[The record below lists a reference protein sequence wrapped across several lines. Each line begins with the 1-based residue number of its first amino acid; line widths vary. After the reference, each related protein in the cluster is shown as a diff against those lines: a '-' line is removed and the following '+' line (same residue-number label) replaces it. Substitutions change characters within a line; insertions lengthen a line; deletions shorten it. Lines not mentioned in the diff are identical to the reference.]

1 MNQSIEKI
9 AKVLRVKQEDLAV
22 LEQKMEK
29 ATGKKGVLEKIIAR
43 NQEIINQKLQDLGL
57 NANSSSKEVFSA
69 LIKKIFLAD
78 KVFVEKFG
86 GVSISNIN
94 DCQRV
99 LDAIKES
106 QEKLI
111 GFFLKKNKAAELLR
125 KEPPINIVRAL
136 GYKNIEEALVKEDI
150 FELFAALRFIEDG
163 DWLNNVFFKQYESL
177 TPDDFEERG
186 VEIKVLSA
194 KWAKAA
200 EGFVKKK
207 YHNISHLKEF
217 GAIFVIPV
225 ALNIPGELL
234 RMVSLVMHYYHEVKF
249 YSDIFRNFSGE
260 ADFAA
265 KLIQTLKGSTIENKP
280 APSDKAQWLV
290 IQQYLAKKDE
300 NDWRLLTPHINP
312 EAIHWRKA
320 ESGIVKL
327 GQSLAGLE
335 EGDFE
340 FWEDLDWVGEYF
352 LSGKGGQPASATSFA
367 EATEVKKATA
377 GEAELVS
384 FDLVDVVMS
393 LVKEKE
399 MVKYLYHQQE
409 ALWNKIFSE
418 YFGEEKME
426 EIIKS
431 NLLKGYVEI

>member
-1 MNQSIEKI
+1 VNNSIEKI
-9 AKVLRVKQEDLAV
+9 AKVLRVKPEDLEI
-22 LEQKMEK
+22 LEQKMNK
-29 ATGKKGVLEKIIAR
+29 ATGKSGVLEKIVAS
-43 NQEIINQKLQDLGL
+43 NEEIVKNHLESLGL
-57 NANSSSKEVFSA
+57 NINSSSKDVFSA
-69 LIKKIFLAD
+69 LVKKITLAD
-78 KVFVEKFG
+78 RTFVEKFG
-86 GVSISNIN
+86 GVSVANIN
-94 DCQRV
+94 DCQKV
-99 LDAIKES
+99 LDAIKDS

-125 KEPPINIVRAL
+125 KEPPMNIVRAL
-136 GYKNIEEALVKEDI
+136 GYRSIEEALVKEDI

-177 TPDDFEERG
+177 TPNDFEERG

-194 KWAKAA
+194 KWVKAA

-249 YSDIFRNFSGE
+249 YSDIFRNFSSE
-260 ADFAA
+260 ADFA
-265 KLIQTLKGSTIENKP
+265 KNLIQTLKGSTIENKP
-280 APSDKAQWLV
+280 AASEKAQWLV

-300 NDWRLLTPHINP
+300 NDWRLLMPHINP

-327 GQSLAGLE
+327 GQSLVGLE

-340 FWEDLDWVGEYF
+340 FWENLDWVGEYF
-352 LSGKGGQPASATSFA
+352 MDATGKS
-367 EATEVKKATA
+367 
-377 GEAELVS
+377 ELVS

-409 ALWNKIFSE
+409 ALWNKIFAE

-431 NLLKGYVEI
+431 NLLKGYVEM

>member
-9 AKVLRVKQEDLAV
+9 AKILRVKPEALDA
-22 LEQKMEK
+22 LEQKMNK
-29 ATGKKGVLEKIIAR
+29 ITGKSGVLEKIDALNDETIKNR
-43 NQEIINQKLQDLGL
+43 LQSLGL
-57 NANSSSKEVFSA
+57 KNDSSAQEVFSA
-69 LIKKIFLAD
+69 LIKKITLAD
-78 KVFVEKFG
+78 RTFVEKFG
-86 GVSISNIN
+86 GVSVANIN
-94 DCQRV
+94 DCQKV
-99 LDAIKES
+99 LDGIKDS

-125 KEPPINIVRAL
+125 KEPPLNIVRAL

-163 DWLNNVFFKQYESL
+163 EWLNNVFFKQYESL
-177 TPDDFEERG
+177 TADDFEERG
-186 VEIKVLSA
+186 VEIKVLSQ

-217 GAIFVIPV
+217 GAIFVIPIT
-225 ALNIPGELL
+225 LNIPGELL
-234 RMVSLVMHYYHEVKF
+234 RMVSLVLHYYHEVKF
-249 YSDIFRNFSGE
+249 YSDVFRNFSGE

-265 KLIQTLKGSTIENKP
+265 KMIQTLKGSTIENKP
-280 APSDKAQWLV
+280 PQTDKAQWLV

-300 NDWRLLTPHINP
+300 NDWRLLAPHINP

-320 ESGIVKL
+320 ETGIVKL
-327 GQSLAGLE
+327 GQSLAGLQ

-352 LSGKGGQPASATSFA
+352 TS
-367 EATEVKKATA
+367 EKN
-377 GEAELVS
+377 GNELVS

-399 MVKYLYHQQE
+399 LVKYLYHQQE

-426 EIIKS
+426 EIIQK
-431 NLLKGYVEI
+431 NLLNGFVEI

>member
-9 AKVLRVKQEDLAV
+9 AKILRVKPEALDA
-22 LEQKMEK
+22 LEQKMNK
-29 ATGKKGVLEKIIAR
+29 ITGKSGVLEKIDALNDETIKNR
-43 NQEIINQKLQDLGL
+43 LQSLGL
-57 NANSSSKEVFSA
+57 KNDSSAQEVFSA
-69 LIKKIFLAD
+69 LIKKITLAD
-78 KVFVEKFG
+78 RTFVEKFG
-86 GVSISNIN
+86 GVSVANIN
-94 DCQRV
+94 DCQKV
-99 LDAIKES
+99 LDGIKDS

-125 KEPPINIVRAL
+125 KEPPLNIVRAL

-163 DWLNNVFFKQYESL
+163 EWLNNVFFKQYESL
-177 TPDDFEERG
+177 TADDFEERG
-186 VEIKVLSA
+186 VEIKVLSQ

-217 GAIFVIPV
+217 GAIFVIPIT
-225 ALNIPGELL
+225 LNIPGELL
-234 RMVSLVMHYYHEVKF
+234 RMVSLVLHYYHEVKF
-249 YSDIFRNFSGE
+249 YSDVFRNFSGE
-260 ADFAA
+260 TDFAA
-265 KLIQTLKGSTIENKP
+265 KMIQTLKGSTIENKP
-280 APSDKAQWLV
+280 PQTDKAQWLV

-300 NDWRLLTPHINP
+300 NDWRLLAPHINP

-320 ESGIVKL
+320 ETGIVKL
-327 GQSLAGLE
+327 GQSLAGLQ

-340 FWEDLDWVGEYF
+340 FWEDLDWVGDF
-352 LSGKGGQPASATSFA
+352 FVSQKNGN
-367 EATEVKKATA
+367 
-377 GEAELVS
+377 ELVS

-399 MVKYLYHQQE
+399 LVKYLYHQQE

-426 EIIKS
+426 EIIQK
-431 NLLKGYVEI
+431 NLLDGFVEL

>member
-9 AKVLRVKQEDLAV
+9 AKILRVKPEALDA
-22 LEQKMEK
+22 LEQKMNK
-29 ATGKKGVLEKIIAR
+29 ITGKSGVLEKIDALNDETIKNR
-43 NQEIINQKLQDLGL
+43 LQSLGL
-57 NANSSSKEVFSA
+57 KNDSSAQEVFSA
-69 LIKKIFLAD
+69 LIKKITLAD
-78 KVFVEKFG
+78 RTFVEKFG
-86 GVSISNIN
+86 GVSVANIN

-99 LDAIKES
+99 LDGIKDS

-125 KEPPINIVRAL
+125 KEPPLNIVRAL

-163 DWLNNVFFKQYESL
+163 EWLNNVFFKQYESL
-177 TPDDFEERG
+177 TADDFEERG
-186 VEIKVLSA
+186 VEIKVLSQ

-217 GAIFVIPV
+217 GVIFVIPIT
-225 ALNIPGELL
+225 LNIPGELL
-234 RMVSLVMHYYHEVKF
+234 RMVSLVLHYYHEVKF
-249 YSDIFRNFSGE
+249 YSDVFRNFSGE
-260 ADFAA
+260 TDFAA
-265 KLIQTLKGSTIENKP
+265 KMIQTLKGSTIENKP
-280 APSDKAQWLV
+280 PQTDRAQWLV

-300 NDWRLLTPHINP
+300 NDWRLLAPHINP

-320 ESGIVKL
+320 ETGIVKL
-327 GQSLAGLE
+327 GQSLAGLQ

-352 LSGKGGQPASATSFA
+352 TS
-367 EATEVKKATA
+367 EKN
-377 GEAELVS
+377 GNELVS

-399 MVKYLYHQQE
+399 LVKYLYHQQE

-426 EIIKS
+426 EIIQK
-431 NLLKGYVEI
+431 NLLDGFVEI

>member
-9 AKVLRVKQEDLAV
+9 AKVLRVKPEELDA
-22 LEQKMEK
+22 LEQKMNK
-29 ATGKKGVLEKIIAR
+29 ITGKSGVLEKIDALNDETIKNR
-43 NQEIINQKLQDLGL
+43 LQSLGL
-57 NANSSSKEVFSA
+57 KNDSSAQEVFSA
-69 LIKKIFLAD
+69 LIKKITLAD
-78 KVFVEKFG
+78 RTFVEKFG
-86 GVSISNIN
+86 GVSVANIN
-94 DCQRV
+94 DCQKV
-99 LDAIKES
+99 LDGIKDS

-125 KEPPINIVRAL
+125 KEPPLNIVRAL

-163 DWLNNVFFKQYESL
+163 EWLNNVFFKQYESL
-177 TPDDFEERG
+177 TADDFEERG
-186 VEIKVLSA
+186 VEIKVLSQ

-217 GAIFVIPV
+217 GAIFVIPIT
-225 ALNIPGELL
+225 LNIPGELL
-234 RMVSLVMHYYHEVKF
+234 RMVSLVLHYYHEVKF
-249 YSDIFRNFSGE
+249 YSDVFRNFSGE
-260 ADFAA
+260 TDFAT
-265 KLIQTLKGSTIENKP
+265 KMIQTLKGSTIENKP
-280 APSDKAQWLV
+280 PQTDKAQWLV

-300 NDWRLLTPHINP
+300 NDWRLLAPHINP

-320 ESGIVKL
+320 ETGIVKL
-327 GQSLAGLE
+327 GQSLAGLQ

-352 LSGKGGQPASATSFA
+352 TS
-367 EATEVKKATA
+367 EKN
-377 GEAELVS
+377 GNELVS

-399 MVKYLYHQQE
+399 LVKYLYHQQE

-426 EIIKS
+426 EIIQK
-431 NLLKGYVEI
+431 NLLDGYFEV

>member
-1 MNQSIEKI
+1 MNNTIEKI
-9 AKVLRVKQEDLAV
+9 AKILRVKTEDLLN
-22 LEQKMEK
+22 LEQKMDK
-29 ATGKKGVLEKIIAR
+29 VTGKSGILEKIGADNEKMIKSHL
-43 NQEIINQKLQDLGL
+43 EFLGL
-57 NANSSSKEVFSA
+57 KSESSAQEVFSA
-69 LIKKIFLAD
+69 LIKKITLAD
-78 KVFVEKFG
+78 RTFVEKFG
-86 GVSISNIN
+86 GVSVANIN
-94 DCQRV
+94 DCQKV
-99 LDAIKES
+99 LDAIKDS
-106 QEKLI
+106 QDKLI

-163 DWLNNVFFKQYESL
+163 EWLNNVFFKQYESL
-177 TPDDFEERG
+177 TADDFEERG

-217 GAIFVIPV
+217 GAIFVIPIT
-225 ALNIPGELL
+225 LNIPGELL
-234 RMVSLVMHYYHEVKF
+234 RMVSLVLHYYHEVKF

-265 KLIQTLKGSTIENKP
+265 KMIQTLKGSTIENKP
-280 APSDKAQWLV
+280 PKTDKAQWLV

-300 NDWRLLTPHINP
+300 NDWRLLAPHINP

-327 GQSLAGLE
+327 GQALAGLQ

-340 FWEDLDWVGEYF
+340 FWEDLDWVGDYF
-352 LSGKGGQPASATSFA
+352 ASKKGEPSFA
-367 EATEVKKATA
+367 KASE
-377 GEAELVS
+377 GELSELVS

-399 MVKYLYHQQE
+399 LVKYLYHQQE
-409 ALWNKIFSE
+409 ALWNKIFAE

-426 EIIKS
+426 EIIKK
-431 NLLKGYVEI
+431 NLLRGYFEV

>member
-1 MNQSIEKI
+1 MGMNQAIEKI
-9 AKVLRVKQEDLAV
+9 AKTLRVKPEALLD
-22 LEQKMEK
+22 LEQKMNK
-29 ATGKKGVLEKIIAR
+29 ATGKSGVLEKIGAY
-43 NQEIINQKLQDLGL
+43 NEKIIKNHLESLGL
-57 NANSSSKEVFSA
+57 KSDSPAKEVFSA
-69 LIKKIFLAD
+69 LIKKITLAD
-78 KVFVEKFG
+78 RTFVEKFG
-86 GVSISNIN
+86 GVSVANIN
-94 DCQRV
+94 DCQKV
-99 LDAIKES
+99 LDAIKDS

-125 KEPPINIVRAL
+125 KEPPMNIVRAL
-136 GYKNIEEALVKEDI
+136 GYRNIEEALVKEDI

-177 TPDDFEERG
+177 TPNDFEERG
-186 VEIKVLSA
+186 VEIKVLSR
-194 KWAKAA
+194 KWVKAA

-249 YSDIFRNFSGE
+249 YSDIFRGFSGQ
-260 ADFAA
+260 ADFA
-265 KLIQTLKGSTIENKP
+265 KNLIQTLKGSTIENKP
-280 APSDKAQWLV
+280 AASEKAQWLV

-300 NDWRLLTPHINP
+300 NDWRLLSPHINP

-327 GQSLAGLE
+327 GQSLAGLQ

-352 LSGKGGQPASATSFA
+352 PSGKNGT
-367 EATEVKKATA
+367 
-377 GEAELVS
+377 ELVS

-409 ALWNKIFSE
+409 ALWNKIFAE

-426 EIIKS
+426 EIIKN
-431 NLLKGYVEI
+431 NLLKGFVGV

>member
-1 MNQSIEKI
+1 MNQAIEKI
-9 AKVLRVKQEDLAV
+9 AKVLRIKSEILLD
-22 LEQKMEK
+22 LEQKMNK
-29 ATGKKGVLEKIIAR
+29 ATGKSGVLEKIAAS
-43 NQEIINQKLQDLGL
+43 NEEIVKNHLESLGL
-57 NANSSSKEVFSA
+57 NSNSSSKDVFSA
-69 LIKKIFLAD
+69 LVKKITLAD
-78 KVFVEKFG
+78 RIFVEKFG
-86 GVSISNIN
+86 GVSVANIN
-94 DCQRV
+94 DCQKV
-99 LDAIKES
+99 LDAIKDS

-125 KEPPINIVRAL
+125 KEPPMNIVRAL
-136 GYKNIEEALVKEDI
+136 GYRNIEEALVKEDI
-150 FELFAALRFIEDG
+150 FELFAAWRFIEDG

-177 TPDDFEERG
+177 TPNDFEERG
-186 VEIKVLSA
+186 VEIKVLSR
-194 KWAKAA
+194 KWVKAA

-249 YSDIFRNFSGE
+249 YSDIFRGFSGQ
-260 ADFAA
+260 ADFA
-265 KLIQTLKGSTIENKP
+265 KNLIQTLKGSTIENKP
-280 APSDKAQWLV
+280 AASEKAQWLV

-300 NDWRLLTPHINP
+300 NDWRLLSPHINP

-327 GQSLAGLE
+327 GQSLAGLQ

-352 LSGKGGQPASATSFA
+352 PSGKNGT
-367 EATEVKKATA
+367 
-377 GEAELVS
+377 ELVS

-409 ALWNKIFSE
+409 ALWNKIFAE

-426 EIIKS
+426 EIIKN
-431 NLLKGYVEI
+431 NLLKGFVGV

>member
-9 AKVLRVKQEDLAV
+9 AKVLRVKPEELDA
-22 LEQKMEK
+22 LEQKMNK
-29 ATGKKGVLEKIIAR
+29 ITGKSGVLEKIDALNDETIKNR
-43 NQEIINQKLQDLGL
+43 LQSLGL
-57 NANSSSKEVFSA
+57 KNDSSAQEVFSA
-69 LIKKIFLAD
+69 LIKKITLAD
-78 KVFVEKFG
+78 RTFVEKFG
-86 GVSISNIN
+86 GVSVANIN
-94 DCQRV
+94 DCQKV
-99 LDAIKES
+99 LDGIKDS

-125 KEPPINIVRAL
+125 KEPPLNIVRAL

-163 DWLNNVFFKQYESL
+163 EWLNNVFFKQYESL
-177 TPDDFEERG
+177 TADDFEERG
-186 VEIKVLSA
+186 VEIKVLSQ

-217 GAIFVIPV
+217 GAIFVIPIT
-225 ALNIPGELL
+225 LNIPGELL
-234 RMVSLVMHYYHEVKF
+234 RMVSLVLHYYHEVKF
-249 YSDIFRNFSGE
+249 YSDVFRNFSGE
-260 ADFAA
+260 TDFAA
-265 KLIQTLKGSTIENKP
+265 KMIQTLKGSTIENKP
-280 APSDKAQWLV
+280 PQTDKAQWLV

-300 NDWRLLTPHINP
+300 NDWRLLAPHINP

-320 ESGIVKL
+320 ETGIVKL
-327 GQSLAGLE
+327 GQSLAGLQ

-352 LSGKGGQPASATSFA
+352 TS
-367 EATEVKKATA
+367 EKN
-377 GEAELVS
+377 GNELVS

-399 MVKYLYHQQE
+399 LVKYLYHQQE

-426 EIIKS
+426 EIIQK
-431 NLLKGYVEI
+431 NLLDGYFEM

>member
-9 AKVLRVKQEDLAV
+9 AKVLRVKPEELDA
-22 LEQKMEK
+22 LEQKMNK
-29 ATGKKGVLEKIIAR
+29 ITGKSGVLEKIDALNDETIKNR
-43 NQEIINQKLQDLGL
+43 LQSLGL
-57 NANSSSKEVFSA
+57 KNDSSAQEVFSA
-69 LIKKIFLAD
+69 LIKKITLAD
-78 KVFVEKFG
+78 RTFVEKFG
-86 GVSISNIN
+86 GVSVANIN
-94 DCQRV
+94 DCQKV
-99 LDAIKES
+99 LDGIKDS

-125 KEPPINIVRAL
+125 KEPPLNIVRAL

-163 DWLNNVFFKQYESL
+163 EWLNNVFFKQYESL
-177 TPDDFEERG
+177 TADDFEERG
-186 VEIKVLSA
+186 VEIKVLSQ

-217 GAIFVIPV
+217 GAIFVIPIT
-225 ALNIPGELL
+225 LNIPGELL
-234 RMVSLVMHYYHEVKF
+234 RMVSLVLHYYHEVKF
-249 YSDIFRNFSGE
+249 YSDVFRNFSGE

-265 KLIQTLKGSTIENKP
+265 KMIQTLKGSTIENKP
-280 APSDKAQWLV
+280 PQTDKAQWLV

-300 NDWRLLTPHINP
+300 NDWRLLAPHINP

-320 ESGIVKL
+320 ETGIVKL
-327 GQSLAGLE
+327 GQSLAGLQ

-352 LSGKGGQPASATSFA
+352 TS
-367 EATEVKKATA
+367 EKN
-377 GEAELVS
+377 GNELVS

-399 MVKYLYHQQE
+399 LVKYLYHQQE

-426 EIIKS
+426 EIIQK
-431 NLLKGYVEI
+431 NLLNGFVEI

>member
-1 MNQSIEKI
+1 MNQAIEKI
-9 AKVLRVKQEDLAV
+9 AKVLRVKPEDLEI
-22 LEQKMEK
+22 LEQKMNK
-29 ATGKKGVLEKIIAR
+29 ATGKSGVLEKIGALNDQIAKER
-43 NQEIINQKLQDLGL
+43 IQSLGL
-57 NANSSSKEVFSA
+57 KPDSLSKDIFSA
-69 LIKKIFLAD
+69 LIKKIFMAD

-86 GVSISNIN
+86 GTAITNIE
-94 DCQRV
+94 DCQKV
-99 LDAIKES
+99 LDAIKDS

-125 KEPPINIVRAL
+125 KEPPLNIVRAL

-177 TPDDFEERG
+177 TPNDFEERG
-186 VEIKVLSA
+186 VEVKVLSR
-194 KWAKAA
+194 KWVKAA

-249 YSDIFRNFSGE
+249 YSDIFRGFSGE
-260 ADFAA
+260 ADFA
-265 KLIQTLKGSTIENKP
+265 KNLIQTLKGSTIENKP
-280 APSDKAQWLV
+280 AVSEKAQWLV

-300 NDWRLLTPHINP
+300 NDWRLLAPHINP

-320 ESGIVKL
+320 EAGIVKL
-327 GQSLAGLE
+327 GQSLVGLE

-352 LSGKGGQPASATSFA
+352 ADATGKS
-367 EATEVKKATA
+367 
-377 GEAELVS
+377 ELVS

-409 ALWNKIFSE
+409 ALWNKIFAE

-431 NLLKGYVEI
+431 NLLKGFVEM

>member
-9 AKVLRVKQEDLAV
+9 AKVLRVKPEELDA
-22 LEQKMEK
+22 LEQKMNK
-29 ATGKKGVLEKIIAR
+29 ITGKSGVLEKIDALNDETIKNR
-43 NQEIINQKLQDLGL
+43 LQSLGL
-57 NANSSSKEVFSA
+57 KNDSSAQEVFSA
-69 LIKKIFLAD
+69 LIKKITLAD
-78 KVFVEKFG
+78 RTFVEKFG
-86 GVSISNIN
+86 GVSVANIN
-94 DCQRV
+94 DCQKV
-99 LDAIKES
+99 LDGIKDS

-125 KEPPINIVRAL
+125 KEPPLNIVRAL

-163 DWLNNVFFKQYESL
+163 EWLNNVFFKQYESL
-177 TPDDFEERG
+177 TADDFEERG
-186 VEIKVLSA
+186 VEIKVLSQ

-217 GAIFVIPV
+217 GAIFVIPIT
-225 ALNIPGELL
+225 LNIPGELL
-234 RMVSLVMHYYHEVKF
+234 RMVSLVLHYYHEVKF
-249 YSDIFRNFSGE
+249 YSDVFRNFSGE
-260 ADFAA
+260 TDFAA
-265 KLIQTLKGSTIENKP
+265 KMIQTLKGSTIENKP
-280 APSDKAQWLV
+280 PQTDKAQWLV

-300 NDWRLLTPHINP
+300 NDWRLLAPHINP

-320 ESGIVKL
+320 ETGIVKL
-327 GQSLAGLE
+327 GQSLAGLQ

-352 LSGKGGQPASATSFA
+352 TS
-367 EATEVKKATA
+367 EKN
-377 GEAELVS
+377 GNELVS

-399 MVKYLYHQQE
+399 LVKYLYHQQE

-426 EIIKS
+426 EIIQK
-431 NLLKGYVEI
+431 NLLDGFVEL

>member
-1 MNQSIEKI
+1 MNQAIEKI
-9 AKVLRVKQEDLAV
+9 AKVLRIKSEILLD
-22 LEQKMEK
+22 LEQKMNK
-29 ATGKKGVLEKIIAR
+29 ATGKSGVLEKIAAS
-43 NQEIINQKLQDLGL
+43 NEEIVKNHLESLGL
-57 NANSSSKEVFSA
+57 NSNSSSKDVFSA
-69 LIKKIFLAD
+69 LVKKITLAD
-78 KVFVEKFG
+78 RIFVEKFG
-86 GVSISNIN
+86 GVSVANIN
-94 DCQRV
+94 DCQKV
-99 LDAIKES
+99 LDAIKDS

-125 KEPPINIVRAL
+125 KEPPMNIVRAL
-136 GYKNIEEALVKEDI
+136 GYRNIEEALVKEDI

-177 TPDDFEERG
+177 TPNDFEERG
-186 VEIKVLSA
+186 VEIKVLSR
-194 KWAKAA
+194 KWVKAA

-249 YSDIFRNFSGE
+249 YSDIFRGFSGQ
-260 ADFAA
+260 ADFA
-265 KLIQTLKGSTIENKP
+265 KNLIQTLKGSTIENKP
-280 APSDKAQWLV
+280 AASEKAQWLV

-300 NDWRLLTPHINP
+300 NDWRLLSPHINP

-327 GQSLAGLE
+327 GQSLAGLQ

-352 LSGKGGQPASATSFA
+352 PSGKNGT
-367 EATEVKKATA
+367 
-377 GEAELVS
+377 ELVS

-409 ALWNKIFSE
+409 ALWNKIFAE

>member
-1 MNQSIEKI
+1 MNKAIEKI
-9 AKVLRVKQEDLAV
+9 AKVLRVRPEVLLD
-22 LEQKMEK
+22 LEQKMDK
-29 ATGKKGVLEKIIAR
+29 ATGKKGILEKIAAS
-43 NQEIINQKLQDLGL
+43 NEEIVKKHLESLGL
-57 NANSSSKEVFSA
+57 NINSSSKEVFSV
-69 LIKKIFLAD
+69 LVKKITLAD
-78 KVFVEKFG
+78 RIFVEKFG
-86 GVSISNIN
+86 GVSVANIN
-94 DCQRV
+94 DCQKV
-99 LDAIKES
+99 LDAIKDS

-125 KEPPINIVRAL
+125 KEPPMNIVRAL
-136 GYKNIEEALVKEDI
+136 GYRNIEEALVKEDI

-177 TPDDFEERG
+177 TPNDFEERG
-186 VEIKVLSA
+186 VEIKVLSR
-194 KWAKAA
+194 KWVKAA

-249 YSDIFRNFSGE
+249 YSDIFRGFSGQ
-260 ADFAA
+260 ADFA
-265 KLIQTLKGSTIENKP
+265 KNLIQTLKGSTIENKP
-280 APSDKAQWLV
+280 AASEKAQWLV

-300 NDWRLLTPHINP
+300 NDWRLLSPHINP

-327 GQSLAGLE
+327 GQSLAGLQ

-352 LSGKGGQPASATSFA
+352 PSGKNGT
-367 EATEVKKATA
+367 
-377 GEAELVS
+377 ELVS

-409 ALWNKIFSE
+409 ALWNKIFAE

-426 EIIKS
+426 EIIKN
-431 NLLKGYVEI
+431 NLLKGFVGV

>member
-1 MNQSIEKI
+1 MNQAIEKI
-9 AKVLRVKQEDLAV
+9 AKILRVKPEDLEI
-22 LEQKMEK
+22 LEQKMNR
-29 ATGKKGVLEKIIAR
+29 ATGKSGVLEKISVLNDEIAKEKI
-43 NQEIINQKLQDLGL
+43 QALGL
-57 NANSSSKEVFSA
+57 SINSPSKDIFSA
-69 LIKKIFLAD
+69 LIRKIFVAD

-86 GVSISNIN
+86 GVAISKIE
-94 DCQRV
+94 DCQKV
-99 LDAIKES
+99 LNAIKDN

-125 KEPPINIVRAL
+125 KEPPRNIVRAL

-177 TPDDFEERG
+177 TSDDFEERG
-186 VEIKVLSA
+186 VEIKVLNY

-200 EGFVKKK
+200 ESFVKKK

-217 GAIFVIPV
+217 GVIFVIPV
-225 ALNIPGELL
+225 SLNIPGELL
-234 RMVSLVMHYYHEVKF
+234 RMVSLVMHYYYEVKF
-249 YSDIFRNFSGE
+249 YSDIFRNFSNQLN
-260 ADFAA
+260 FA
-265 KLIQTLKGSTIENKP
+265 KNLIQILKGSTIENKP
-280 APSDKAQWLV
+280 APSEKAQWLV

-300 NDWRLLTPHINP
+300 NDWRLLMPHINP

-320 ESGIVKL
+320 QVGIVKL
-327 GQSLAGLE
+327 GQSLAGLQ

-352 LSGKGGQPASATSFA
+352 ADVTGKN
-367 EATEVKKATA
+367 
-377 GEAELVS
+377 ELVS

-409 ALWNKIFSE
+409 ALWNKIFAE

-426 EIIKS
+426 EIIKN
-431 NLLKGYVEI
+431 NLLKGFVEV

>member
-1 MNQSIEKI
+1 MGLSSGLFAWLKFSIMIDMNQAIEKI
-9 AKVLRVKQEDLAV
+9 AKVLRVKPEDLEI
-22 LEQKMEK
+22 LEQKMNK
-29 ATGKKGVLEKIIAR
+29 ATGKSGVLEKISVD
-43 NQEIINQKLQDLGL
+43 NQKIVNEHLQGLGL
-57 NANSSSKEVFSA
+57 SADASSKDVFSG
-69 LIKKIFLAD
+69 LIKKIFVAD

-86 GVSISNIN
+86 GVAISKIE
-94 DCQRV
+94 DCQKV
-99 LDAIKES
+99 LDAIKDN

-111 GFFLKKNKAAELLR
+111 GFFLKKNKAAELLKR
-125 KEPPINIVRAL
+125 EPPLNIVRAL
-136 GYKNIEEALVKEDI
+136 GYKNIEAALVKEDI

-186 VEIKVLSA
+186 VEIKVLNY

-217 GAIFVIPV
+217 GVIFVIPV

-249 YSDIFRNFSGE
+249 YSDIFRGFSNG
-260 ADFAA
+260 ADFA
-265 KLIQTLKGSTIENKP
+265 KNLIQTLKGSTIENKP
-280 APSDKAQWLV
+280 AVSEKAQWLV

-300 NDWRLLTPHINP
+300 NDWRLLMPHINP

-352 LSGKGGQPASATSFA
+352 SN
-367 EATEVKKATA
+367 
-377 GEAELVS
+377 ELVS

-409 ALWNKIFSE
+409 ALWNKIFAE

-431 NLLKGYVEI
+431 NLLKGFVEI

>member
-1 MNQSIEKI
+1 MNQAIEKI
-9 AKVLRVKQEDLAV
+9 AKVLRIKSEILLD
-22 LEQKMEK
+22 LEQKMNK
-29 ATGKKGVLEKIIAR
+29 ATGKSGVLEKIAAS
-43 NQEIINQKLQDLGL
+43 NEEIVKNHLESLGL
-57 NANSSSKEVFSA
+57 NSNSSSKDVFSA
-69 LIKKIFLAD
+69 LVKKITLAD
-78 KVFVEKFG
+78 RIFVEKFG
-86 GVSISNIN
+86 GVSVANIN
-94 DCQRV
+94 DCQKV
-99 LDAIKES
+99 LDAIKDS

-125 KEPPINIVRAL
+125 KEPPMNIVRAL
-136 GYKNIEEALVKEDI
+136 GYRNIEEALVKEDI

-177 TPDDFEERG
+177 TPNDFEERG
-186 VEIKVLSA
+186 VEIKVLSR
-194 KWAKAA
+194 KWVKAA

-249 YSDIFRNFSGE
+249 YSDIFRGFSGQ
-260 ADFAA
+260 ADFA
-265 KLIQTLKGSTIENKP
+265 KNLIQTLKGSTIENKP
-280 APSDKAQWLV
+280 AASEKAQWLV

-300 NDWRLLTPHINP
+300 NDWRLLSPHINP

-327 GQSLAGLE
+327 GQSLAGLQ

-352 LSGKGGQPASATSFA
+352 PSGKNGT
-367 EATEVKKATA
+367 
-377 GEAELVS
+377 ELVS

-409 ALWNKIFSE
+409 ALWNKIFAE

-426 EIIKS
+426 EIIKN
-431 NLLKGYVEI
+431 NLLKGFVGV